1 MGSTTGC
8 GPSSMGRQGLRAL
21 WTDYAK
27 QFPAAVRPPDDSA
40 ADGQR
45 KSRPAA
51 MLPEAVILPDL
62 AATGRLARQ
71 VAASLRRGDA
81 VGLIGSIGAGK
92 TAFARALIQGRQREA
107 GLEPETVPSPTF
119 TLVQVYERPAPPVW
133 HFDCYRLAAP
143 EEAVELGLEQALGE
157 GVALVEW
164 PERLGGF
171 LPERRLD
178 IAFEIACGEARRAR
192 IEDRR

>member
-1 MGSTTGC
+1 
-8 GPSSMGRQGLRAL
+8 
-21 WTDYAK
+21 
-27 QFPAAVRPPDDSA
+27 
-40 ADGQR
+40 
-45 KSRPAA
+45 
-51 MLPEAVILPDL
+51 MLPEAVDLPDL

-71 VAASLRRGDA
+71 VAASLRQGDA

-92 TAFARALIQGRQREA
+92 TAFARALIQGRQRDA
-107 GLEPETVPSPTF
+107 GLQPETVPSPTF
-119 TLVQVYERPAPPVW
+119 TLVQVYDRPAPPVW
-133 HFDCYRLAAP
+133 HFDCYRLTAP

-171 LPERRLD
+171 LPDRRLD
-178 IAFEIACGEARRAR
+178 IAFEIACGDARRAR